1 MTAAII
7 LAAGSISHGRQFDP
21 LGDFGGLSPI
31 RRLIAVFGQ
40 AGVDRT
46 VVITGHNAERLER
59 HCSRANV
66 IFLKNDEY
74 ETSDMLSSVKLGLRY
89 LGDKYERAF
98 IAPVDV
104 PFFTADTL
112 AAMMAGASAQVAVPI
127 CGLKTG
133 HPILVSAD
141 IFDKVIEYTGTSG
154 LNGLLSSGSITR
166 QFVDVPDNGILFDF
180 SGGEEPGVLISG
192 ALAPKI
198 KAEIKVW
205 LSGDQGFFGPGAF
218 RLLTLTGETGS
229 LKTACSHAGLS
240 YSKAWKIMS
249 NIERRLGY
257 PIIESRQGGKR
268 GGTSK
273 ITARGHELMR
283 RYEAFLADCNGAVDA
298 LFDRHFGDADDL
310 W

>member
-7 LAAGSISHGRQFDP
+7 LAAGSISHGQQFDP

-31 RRLIAVFGQ
+31 RRLIAVFAQ
-40 AGVDRT
+40 AGIDRT

-59 HCSRANV
+59 HCSRADV
-66 IFLKNDEY
+66 VFLKNDEY
-74 ETSDMLSSVKLGLRY
+74 ETSDMLTSVKLGLRY
-89 LGDKYERAF
+89 LGDKFSRAF
-98 IAPVDV
+98 ISPVDV

-112 AAMMAGASAQVAVPI
+112 AALMRDASAQVAVPV

-133 HPILVSAD
+133 HPLLVSSN
-141 IFDKVIEYTGTSG
+141 IFEQIIEYTGEGG

-166 QFVDVPDNGILFDF
+166 QFVDVPDNGVLFDF
-180 SGGEEPGVLISG
+180 SDNAELDGVLSE
-192 ALAPKI
+192 APAPKI
-198 KAEIKVW
+198 KADIKVW
-205 LSGDQGFFGPGAF
+205 LSGNQGFFGPGAF
-218 RLLTLTGETGS
+218 RLLTLIDETGS
-229 LKTACSHAGLS
+229 LKTACSQAGVS

-273 ITARGHELMR
+273 ITARGYELMR
-283 RYEAFLADCNGAVDA
+283 RYEAFLADCNGAVSA
-298 LFDRHFGDADDL
+298 LFDKHFGDAGDL